1 MSLLTL
7 QEFSFFCSE
16 RVVRETDAS
25 AGHEQDHLSG
35 YHDTP
40 EAIHAHPGIARFI
53 RRKTPGHIDRHD
65 GPIIMRGGRTT
76 RPPLVI
82 QSPDKAR
89 PLARREG
96 RPGAS

>member
-40 EAIHAHPGIARFI
+40 EAIHAHPGIAGSSAARL
-53 RRKTPGHIDRHD
+53 PGTSTVTT
-65 GPIIMRGGRTT
+65 GP
-76 RPPLVI
+76 
-82 QSPDKAR
+82 
-89 PLARREG
+89 
-96 RPGAS
+96 